1 MKQARNDHTRN
12 MDSFWDTPDQRKNFF
27 ILKKIPIISRLP
39 RYIQGTGE
47 KRTQSMTKGTFGQ
60 LLREERKRRHWS
72 QEDLAEKLDMDTKTI
87 SRWENGRTFP
97 NPQDRKKLLSLL
109 KKDLLAELNQS
120 DLVLSPHFP
129 TQNPYFIGREEL
141 LTQIHTTFS
150 EGKTTIALAG
160 LGGIGKTQIALEYA
174 HRYQEDYHYI
184 LWATAESQDTLA
196 LDCERLATVLKLPVR
211 QEHDPKSFINAVKT
225 WLHDHREWLL
235 ILDNVENPDLVDEF
249 RPRLGQG
256 HLLIT
261 TQDAYIFE
269 QTIQIYPMNQ
279 KESSD
284 LLLARSG
291 RGLEQEERA
300 AAAELVKQMDGLPL
314 ALDQASAYIY
324 TAQCK
329 VTQYLQLYQTRRKE
343 LLNTRGRP
351 AFGHSASL
359 VATISLSLEKVQ
371 AIRGARE
378 ALEFCAFL
386 HPEQIPEAFL
396 RDDESSPFNSHIDGD
411 HFLLTEALK
420 ALLQYSLVSRLIE
433 TETISMHRLVQ
444 AVLRDLMDE
453 QKRRELAECAIH
465 VVSHLLSEINLQTWF
480 HYKGYLLHAQQCAIW
495 IEDYQITSEEARDLL
510 MITGHFLHEQAQYT
524 EAEQFYQRASSIL
537 SPTQEPDRFKV
548 AEQFYNDAVLYL
560 NQGQYE
566 QSEANLQQAL
576 ALLNTLYPPED
587 PILVMAHNTLAE
599 LYCAQGRYKEAQ
611 ELFHSVL
618 KLREVLY
625 EENHPLIATTC
636 HCLAM
641 NYLCQGEY
649 QEAEHLFQR
658 ALKIRQQAFGE
669 DHPDIAETLHWLA
682 MLHLKQGLLEN
693 VPHLFEKS
701 LTINKQVF
709 GAQHVTVAEDLKGQA
724 LLHVDQNNYE
734 EGEALLQ
741 QAVAIQQQLLSS
753 DHPDTAGSLH
763 MLGMLYADQSR
774 YTEAEQFLQR
784 ALKLWKK
791 SLGPLHSNIVYSL
804 IALGQLYESQERW
817 IEADWHFHQA
827 LQIVQKRLKTEISF
841 QDRKIYVFLL
851 EKIGLP
857 DEEVW

>member
-1 MKQARNDHTRN
+1 MA
-12 MDSFWDTPDQRKNFF
+12 
-27 ILKKIPIISRLP
+27 
-39 RYIQGTGE
+39 
-47 KRTQSMTKGTFGQ
+47 KRTFGQ
-60 LLREERKRRHWS
+60 LLREERKQHDWS
-72 QEDLAEKLDMDTKTI
+72 QAQLAEKVNMDVKTI
-87 SRWENGRTFP
+87 SRWENDHTIPTPHDQEKLRLVLGKDLIAEI
-97 NPQDRKKLLSLL
+97 NQSSLLLS
-109 KKDLLAELNQS
+109 S
-120 DLVLSPHFP
+120 HFP
-129 TQNPYFIGREEL
+129 AHNPHFIGREEFL
-141 LTQIHTTFS
+141 KRIHTFLS
-150 EGKTTIALAG
+150 EGKTTVALAG
-160 LGGIGKTQIALEYA
+160 LGGIGKTQIAIEYA
-174 HRYQEDYHYI
+174 YRFHEDYQYI
-184 LWATAESQDTLA
+184 LWATADSQNALA
-196 LDCERLATVLKLPVR
+196 LDCDRLAKPLKLPVK
-211 QEHDPKSFINAVKT
+211 QEHDPKSLIEAVKT
-225 WLHDHREWLL
+225 WLHDHHGWLL
-235 ILDNVENPDLVDEF
+235 ILDNVEDPDLVDEF
-249 RPRLGQG
+249 RPRLDQG
-256 HLLIT
+256 HLLLT
-261 TQDAYIFE
+261 TQDAYVFE
-269 QTIQIYPMNQ
+269 ETIQIHPMNQ
-279 KESSD
+279 EEGSE
-284 LLLARSG
+284 LLFSRSEMSLG
-291 RGLEQEERA
+291 QEERA

-314 ALDQASAYIY
+314 ALDQAAAYMR
-324 TAQCK
+324 TARCR
-329 VTQYLQLYQTRRKE
+329 VAQYLQLYQTRRKE
-343 LLNTRGRP
+343 LLSTRGRP

-371 AIRGARE
+371 TVWGARE

-386 HPEQIPEAFL
+386 HPEHIPEAFL
-396 RDDESSPFNSHIDGD
+396 RDDENSPFNPHVDAD
-411 HFLLTEALK
+411 HFLLTEALR
-420 ALLQYSLVSRLIE
+420 ALLRYSLVSRHTE

-453 QKRRELAECAIH
+453 QKRRELAECTIQ
-465 VVSHLLSEINLQTWF
+465 VVSHLLSAINLLTWF
-480 HYKGYLLHAQQCAIW
+480 HYKRYLLHAQQCAIW
-495 IEDYQITSEEARDLL
+495 VEDYQITSEEARDLL

-524 EAEQFYQRASSIL
+524 EAERFYQRASSIL

-576 ALLNTLYPPED
+576 VLLNTLYPPED

-669 DHPDIAETLHWLA
+669 DHPDVAETLHWLA

-701 LTINKQVF
+701 LATNEQVF

-724 LLHVDQNNYE
+724 LLHVAQNNYE

-784 ALKLWKK
+784 ALKLWEK

-827 LQIVQKRLKTEISF
+827 LRIVQKRLKTEKSF
-841 QDRKIYVFLL
+841 QDRKMYVFLL
-851 EKIGLP
+851 EKMGLP
-857 DEEVW
+857 DEEMW